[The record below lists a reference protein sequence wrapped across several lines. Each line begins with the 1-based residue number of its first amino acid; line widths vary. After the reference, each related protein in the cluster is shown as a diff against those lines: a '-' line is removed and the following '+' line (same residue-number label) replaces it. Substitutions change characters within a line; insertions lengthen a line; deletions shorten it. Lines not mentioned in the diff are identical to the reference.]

1 MGYITGSQSDHFS
14 GSFIAHLINHY
25 TKIAEIM
32 SLGPNQALKTFFTYV
47 HMTELVFD
55 VLYLLPVQ

>member
-1 MGYITGSQSDHFS
+1 
-14 GSFIAHLINHY
+14 
-25 TKIAEIM
+25 M